1 MVEFIFTT
9 ILMLCLGTVLYLMVR
24 ALPRIEEVPEG
35 EGEAHKN
42 IFERWA
48 HSEIPEKFDAAF
60 SGFMLKFLR
69 RVKIVVLRIDNA
81 IAKSLR
87 KIQPQENRANTSIDF
102 KEISGQNTESAD
114 KDASSTDKD
123 ANSILGDDD
132 ESDSSSEGDS
142 KK

>member
-9 ILMLCLGTVLYLMVR
+9 LLMLCLGAVLYLMVR
-24 ALPRIEEVPEG
+24 VLPRLEEAPAG
-35 EGEAHKN
+35 EGEKTKN
-42 IFERWA
+42 VFERWA
-48 HSEIPEKFDAAF
+48 HSEVPERIDAAF

-87 KIQPQENRANTSIDF
+87 KIQPQENRANTNIDF
-102 KEISGQNTESAD
+102 KEISGQNTESVD
-114 KDASSTDKD
+114 KEESSVGKG
-123 ANSILGDDD
+123 ANSILSDGDASG
-132 ESDSSSEGDS
+132 E

>member
-9 ILMLCLGTVLYLMVR
+9 ILMLCLGAVLYLMVR

-35 EGEAHKN
+35 EGESHKN
-42 IFERWA
+42 VFERWA
-48 HSEIPEKFDAAF
+48 HSEIPEKIDAAF

-69 RVKIVVLRIDNA
+69 RVKIVVLRMDNA
-81 IAKSLR
+81 IAKGLR
-87 KIQPQENRANTSIDF
+87 KMQPQENRANTNIDF

-114 KDASSTDKD
+114 KEVSSSDKD
-123 ANSILGDDD
+123 VLSILNDDD
-132 ESDSSSEGDS
+132 ERGD